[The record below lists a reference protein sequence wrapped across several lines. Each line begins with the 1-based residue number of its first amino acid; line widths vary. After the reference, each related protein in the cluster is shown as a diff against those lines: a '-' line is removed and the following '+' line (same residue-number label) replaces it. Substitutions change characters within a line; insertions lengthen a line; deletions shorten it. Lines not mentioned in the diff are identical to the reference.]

1 MYIKQLVLD
10 DFQSHAHTVIDFHP
24 NFNVLVGT
32 GHSGKTSIIRAL
44 SCLLYGDWDSS
55 WVRTGAKFCKITL
68 TTSEN
73 ITVVREKGEGVN
85 RYTLQ
90 VPGQKEQLYE
100 HFGIDIPQDIQNVLK
115 IFAAQIDRTEFLR
128 LNMAT
133 QHEPLFMLSKT
144 GSFKAKVMGKLSGA
158 HYLDYALREINKEKK
173 GLSAEKHVKQIE
185 ELDLRKQLIQFE
197 GLDLQQASLKDLEDR
212 LTQAGRKLE
221 YVSQLETL
229 LLATESWKSAFY
241 STRDEIDRLNQ
252 VTTEKT
258 KKLEEITN
266 SLAQLEALSEKI
278 LQNDAQIKSAQTE
291 HTKVEQDLAMADQI
305 YHTALKEAGVCPT
318 CEQDTTNL

>member
-68 TTSEN
+68 TTSDGN
-73 ITVVREKGEGVN
+73 TVVREKGEGVN
-85 RYTLQ
+85 RYTLK
-90 VPGQKEQLYE
+90 VPGQAEQLYE
-100 HFGIDIPQDIQNVLK
+100 HFGIEIPQDIQKVLK

-197 GLDLQQASLKDLEDR
+197 GLDVQQTQLKDLEDR
-212 LTQAGRKLE
+212 ITAVGRKLE
-221 YVSQLETL
+221 FVSQLETL
-229 LLATESWKSAFY
+229 LLATEAWKAAFY

-252 VTTEKT
+252 VSTENITKLTDTT
-258 KKLEEITN
+258 N
-266 SLAQLEALSEKI
+266 VLAQLEELDKKLDWYANELTDEQDEYQAI
-278 LQNDAQIKSAQTE
+278 ATE
-291 HTKVEQDLAMADQI
+291 HATAVET
-305 YHTALKEAGVCPT
+305 YKTTLKEAGVCPT